1 MDAKVSKKAEFYFII
16 ITKYF
21 ILCNTYICTFT
32 AFPTYS
38 TPLACQHWLIA
49 CTAISIQQ
57 EKNEDVSCTYETPS
71 FFSRNILPNPI
82 QSSYLHQS

>member
-1 MDAKVSKKAEFYFII
+1 MDAKVSKKTEFYFII

-38 TPLACQHWLIA
+38 TLLLA
-49 CTAISIQQ
+49 SIG
-57 EKNEDVSCTYETPS
+57 
-71 FFSRNILPNPI
+71 
-82 QSSYLHQS
+82 